1 VTVISQFCGIGT
13 TFALHAA
20 GLTDIGIDNEPTIEQ
35 TRKSLGW
42 TDTICADILDLN
54 PHDYAG
60 AEGLTSSPPCQS
72 WSRAGKGAGLDDPR
86 GQLVWQPLVWA
97 LAIRPRWVMCEQ
109 VPEARGAFE
118 LIAHRL
124 REVGYHAVVYELSSE
139 TFGVPQTRRR
149 VHLVAHRDFEPHRP
163 TLTHQR
169 YRKGRPRITPVDM
182 LGHLPWVSMAE
193 ALGPT
198 FDHLEV
204 DRHQTDVDPRPCT
217 EPAPTLTA
225 AAIGRTV
232 WTLQN
237 RRDSAA
243 WIAAEGERPN
253 RQANEPAPT
262 ITGEAGRWLV
272 AGGWWPAERPATTIC
287 ADPRIS
293 PPQHHHGSQ
302 NAGAVP
308 YEDAANDRPVAL
320 TEHQGCTLMAY
331 PPGTHQHLQG
341 TKADRW
347 RTIGNGCCPP
357 VITAI
362 LATIHR

>member
-1 VTVISQFCGIGT
+1 MDPDHADRQHHNRTHSMTVVSQFCGIGT

-54 PHDYAG
+54 PLDFAG

-72 WSRAGKGAGLDDPR
+72 WSRAGKGQGLDDPR
-86 GQLVWQPLVWA
+86 GQLVWQPLTWA

-124 REVGYHAVVYELSSE
+124 RETGYHAVVYELSSE

-169 YRKGRPRITPVDM
+169 YRKGRPRITPADM

-204 DRHQTDVDPRPCT
+204 DRRQTDVDPRPCT
-217 EPAPTLTA
+217 EPSPTLTA

-232 WTLQN
+232 WTL
-237 RRDSAA
+237 RHIR
-243 WIAAEGERPN
+243 G
-253 RQANEPAPT
+253 
-262 ITGEAGRWLV
+262 AGMTQR
-272 AGGWWPAERPATTIC
+272 
-287 ADPRIS
+287 
-293 PPQHHHGSQ
+293 H
-302 NAGAVP
+302 
-308 YEDAANDRPVAL
+308 DRPVAL

-331 PPGTHQHLQG
+331 PQNTHNHLQG

-347 RTIGNGCCPP
+347 RTIGNGCSPP